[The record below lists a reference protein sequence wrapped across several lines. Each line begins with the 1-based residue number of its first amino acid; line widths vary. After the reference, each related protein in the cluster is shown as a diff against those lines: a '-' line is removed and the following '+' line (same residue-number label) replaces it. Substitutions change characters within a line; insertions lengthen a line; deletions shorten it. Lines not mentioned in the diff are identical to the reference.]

1 MKAADPLHPVG
12 LKRVRSTKG
21 RQHGRG
27 LVRQKGCG
35 VLVAGRGAKCRARV
49 LRLETVRLILVE
61 LLNKLSS
68 SYLLGECKKLI
79 SSGPS

>member
-12 LKRVRSTKG
+12 LKRVRPTKG
-21 RQHGRG
+21 REHGRG

-49 LRLETVRLILVE
+49 LRLETVRLILVG
-61 LLNKLSS
+61 LLNELSF
-68 SYLLGECKKLI
+68 SYLLDRYKKLI
-79 SSGPS
+79 SSRSS